1 MIKGNFRIYCGFRAK
16 GNIEVIRAT
25 QEARICL
32 NCTLPAKEC
41 KPLSC
46 KRYKEEKRKIKNER
60 I

>member
-32 NCTLPAKEC
+32 NCTLKGMQAVNLQKV
-41 KPLSC
+41 
-46 KRYKEEKRKIKNER
+46 
-60 I
+60 